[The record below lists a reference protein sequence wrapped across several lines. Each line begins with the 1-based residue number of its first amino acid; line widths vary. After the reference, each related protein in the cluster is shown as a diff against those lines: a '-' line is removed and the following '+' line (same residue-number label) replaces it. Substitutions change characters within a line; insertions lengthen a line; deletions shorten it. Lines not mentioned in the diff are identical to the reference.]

1 MKCKKCG
8 AELEAAVKF
17 CPQCGEKVKL
27 YCTECGEELTG
38 EVKFCPSCGKPV
50 IGNVSGEIKE
60 LKKNEPME
68 EVKLASG
75 TNGKEDETDTDVKGE
90 AVVLGTQGNEESKA
104 TDSDD
109 YEQKQEAEE
118 KFFVPQSKE
127 EFLEELMQLASRDAD
142 SKRVLDYYDS
152 KIFTKHV
159 YPYLNQKE

>member
-68 EVKLASG
+68 EDKLASG

-90 AVVLGTQGNEESKA
+90 AVVLGTQGNEESA
-104 TDSDD
+104 
-109 YEQKQEAEE
+109 
-118 KFFVPQSKE
+118 SK
-127 EFLEELMQLASRDAD
+127 
-142 SKRVLDYYDS
+142 
-152 KIFTKHV
+152 
-159 YPYLNQKE
+159 